1 MSVCQ
6 NLHILVFHQL
16 GGIMDTLNTL
26 MGKHAHIRY
35 TQFQHVCKRYLM
47 YFWVP
52 VMSCIVSFLKKKK
65 KNKDMLKF

>member
-1 MSVCQ
+1 
-6 NLHILVFHQL
+6 
-16 GGIMDTLNTL
+16 MDTLNTL